1 MSERGKTSEIRVD
14 VNYAIELITDIFKA
28 KSCNNYEAK
37 TIAERLCG
45 SNLKGHDSH
54 GIVRVPRYVLWM
66 EWGWVFPNIKPE
78 LIVDSGALALID
90 AKQGFGQ
97 VAGEFAVDEGIKRAK
112 SPGVSVVGLK
122 NSGHLGRIGD
132 WSERAADAGL
142 VSLHFVN
149 VRGSLLVA
157 PFCGSD
163 RRGSTSPLSIGVP
176 SKDTDHII
184 LDMATSTVAEGKVMV
199 AQKGGKPLPSGA
211 LIDSNG
217 NLTINPEVMYGKINE
232 NEVPNSENG
241 TGAITA
247 FGLHKGSGINFMM
260 EILGGALTGSGVSA
274 GIDDK
279 EKRKFANGMLSLYVK
294 VDNMVNFEYFLN
306 EVRSY
311 ADFVRSSPPAN
322 KNEKVLIPGDKEIS
336 TYNDRLANGLP
347 VAPIVWQNIK
357 QTAKD
362 LNIPNLDRFN
372 TAINKT

>member
-14 VNYAIELITDIFKA
+14 VNYAIELITDIFEA

-66 EWGWVFPNIKPE
+66 EWGWVFPNIRPE

-112 SPGVSVVGLK
+112 SHGVSVVGLK

-157 PFCGSD
+157 PFGGSD

-336 TYNDRLANGLP
+336 TYKDRLANGLP

-362 LNIPNLDRFN
+362 LNVPNLDRFN
-372 TAINKT
+372 SAINKT

>member
-112 SPGVSVVGLK
+112 LHGVSVVGLK

-157 PFCGSD
+157 PFGGSD

-336 TYNDRLANGLP
+336 TYKDRLANGLP

-357 QTAKD
+357 QTAND
-362 LNIPNLDRFN
+362 LNVPNLDRFN
-372 TAINKT
+372 SAINKT

>member
-28 KSCNNYEAK
+28 KTCNNYEAK

-66 EWGWVFPNIKPE
+66 EWGWVFPNTKPE

-97 VAGEFAVDEGIKRAK
+97 VAGEFAVDEGTKRAK
-112 SPGVSVVGLK
+112 LNGVSVVGLK

-157 PFCGSD
+157 PFGGSD

-176 SKDTDHII
+176 SQDTDHII

-199 AQKGGKPLPSGA
+199 AQKGGKPLPAGA

-336 TYNDRLANGLP
+336 TYKDRLANGLP

-357 QTAKD
+357 QTAKE

-372 TAINKT
+372 SAINKT

>member
-1 MSERGKTSEIRVD
+1 MSERGTSEIRVD

-112 SPGVSVVGLK
+112 LHGVSVVGLK

-157 PFCGSD
+157 PFGGSD

-211 LIDSNG
+211 LIDSDG

-294 VDNMVNFEYFLN
+294 VDDMVNFEYFLN
-306 EVRSY
+306 EVKSY
-311 ADFVRSSPPAN
+311 AAFVRSSPPAN

-336 TYNDRLANGLP
+336 TYKDRLANGLP

-357 QTAKD
+357 QTAKN

-372 TAINKT
+372 SAINKT

>member
-97 VAGEFAVDEGIKRAK
+97 VAGEFAVDEGINRAK
-112 SPGVSVVGLK
+112 LHGVSVVGLK

-157 PFCGSD
+157 PFGGSD

-199 AQKGGKPLPSGA
+199 AQKGGKPLPAGA

-322 KNEKVLIPGDKEIS
+322 KNEKVLIPGDKEKS
-336 TYNDRLANGLP
+336 TYKDRLANGLP

-372 TAINKT
+372 SAINKT

>member
-112 SPGVSVVGLK
+112 LHGVSVVGLK

-157 PFCGSD
+157 PFGGSD

-306 EVRSY
+306 EVKSY

-322 KNEKVLIPGDKEIS
+322 KNEKVLIPGDKVIIS
-336 TYNDRLANGLP
+336 YKDRLANGLP

-372 TAINKT
+372 SAINKT

>member
-97 VAGEFAVDEGIKRAK
+97 VAGEFAVDQGIKRAK
-112 SPGVSVVGLK
+112 LHGVSVVGLK

-157 PFCGSD
+157 PFGGSD

-184 LDMATSTVAEGKVMV
+184 LDMATSTVAEGKVIV
-199 AQKGGKPLPSGA
+199 AQKGGKPLPAGA

-336 TYNDRLANGLP
+336 TYKDRLANGLP

-362 LNIPNLDRFN
+362 LNVPNLDRFN
-372 TAINKT
+372 SAINKT